1 MFSFLR
7 SLMSWPGRGSYG
19 RTREREAGN
28 AAPGG
33 RDGGLPLAQSCHSKG
48 LAGIWLCTIWSC
60 TAAAEGRQR
69 GDMAFGAR
77 KGEQAAPARAAPAQ
91 AIGRPSQPRAG
102 ALQKGATRI
111 SPQGDNFLRK

>member
-77 KGEQAAPARAAPAQ
+77 KGEQAGSTSTGHRPPLTAPCWSAAE
-91 AIGRPSQPRAG
+91 RSHKDFPSG
-102 ALQKGATRI
+102 G
-111 SPQGDNFLRK
+111 